1 MAQGGFKRKLAAILS
16 ADAVGYGRLM
26 GKDEEATVR
35 TLTAYREVMTTLIR
49 QHNGRVLDAPGDN
62 LLVEFTSVVDAV
74 QCAMAVQKEIS
85 VRNEKLPEDRKMKF
99 RIGINL
105 GDVIQEGRKIYGE
118 GVNVAARLESLA
130 EPGGVCISGIAYDQ
144 VKRKLN
150 LEFQYTG
157 KKSLKNIE
165 GPVDVYRVLPMPDA
179 KVKKG
184 IKAQVEHMAF
194 PLPEKPS
201 IAVLPFTNMS
211 GDPAHEYIGDGI
223 SENII
228 SALSVGAGMFVIAR
242 NSTFAYKGRSVKVQ
256 QIAED
261 LGVRYVLEGSVQKS
275 GDRIRVTAQL
285 IDALNGY
292 HLWSDKYDR
301 KMVELFELQDEIT
314 KKIVVSL
321 QVELTHGEQARAYAK
336 TTDNLEAWS
345 YGVKGNYL
353 LDKFNK
359 EDNIKA
365 RELLETAI
373 TIDPGYVLAYVWLGA
388 THTVAA
394 AYGWSDSPADSFKR
408 VHELAQKALA
418 LDDKNPSVHVMLA
431 VNYLFQREH
440 DKAVAEGELAIS
452 LDPNFSIGH
461 AHLAQIMFFA
471 GRFDEAI
478 ALTEKAMRI
487 SPYYPAFYLSALA
500 RSYTFKRR
508 YEEALASSK
517 QLHDRSRR
525 DEYPED
531 WALVHL
537 VGIYAASGREDEA
550 RVCMAQALKINP
562 GLKLAF
568 FKKTQ
573 PFKNPA
579 HLQRELE
586 ALIRAGFPQH
596 AT

>member
-1 MAQGGFKRKLAAILS
+1 MAQEGFKRKLTAILS
-16 ADAVGYGRLM
+16 ADAVSYSRLM
-26 GKDEEATVR
+26 GEDEEATVL
-35 TLTAYREVMTTLIR
+35 TLTAYREVMSTLI
-49 QHNGRVLDAPGDN
+49 QQYNGRVLDSPGDN
-62 LLVEFTSVVDAV
+62 LLAEFASVVAAV
-74 QCAMAVQKEIS
+74 QCAMAVQKEIKA
-85 VRNEKLPEDRKMKF
+85 RNEKLPENRKMQF

-105 GDVIQEGRKIYGE
+105 GDVIQEGEKIYGE

-130 EPGGVCISGIAYDQ
+130 EPGGICISGIAYDQ
-144 VKRKLN
+144 VKKKLN
-150 LEFQYTG
+150 LEFQYAG

-165 GPVDVYRVLPMPDA
+165 EAVPVYRVLPVPDA
-179 KVKKG
+179 VFKKRHT
-184 IKAQVEHMAF
+184 AQVERMAY
-194 PLPEKPS
+194 PLPQRPS

-211 GDPAHEYIGDGI
+211 GDPAQDYIGDGI

-228 SALSVGAGMFVIAR
+228 SALSVGPGMFVIAR

-275 GDRIRVTAQL
+275 ADRLRVTAQL

-345 YGVKGNYL
+345 YGVRGNYL

-359 EDNIKA
+359 EDNVKA

-373 TIDPGYVLAYVWLGA
+373 ELDPGYVLAYVWLGA
-388 THTVAA
+388 THTAAA
-394 AYGWSDSPADSFKR
+394 AYGWSASPADSFKR
-408 VHELAQKALA
+408 AHELALKALA
-418 LDDKNPSVHVMLA
+418 LDDKSASVHVMLGL
-431 VNYLFQREH
+431 NYLFQREH
-440 DKAVAEGELAIS
+440 DKAIAEGKRAIS

-471 GRFDEAI
+471 GRFDKAMG
-478 ALTEKAMRI
+478 LTEKAMRL
-487 SPYYPAFYLSALA
+487 SPYYPAFYLSPLA
-500 RSYTFKRR
+500 RSYAFRGR
-508 YEEALASSK
+508 YEEAIAASN
-517 QLHDRSRR
+517 QLYDRSRR
-525 DEYPED
+525 GEYPED
-531 WALVHL
+531 WALIHL
-537 VGIYAASGREDEA
+537 AGIYGASGREDEA

-568 FKKTQ
+568 FKQTQ
-573 PFKNPA
+573 PFKNPD

-586 ALIRAGFPQH
+586 ALIKAGFPQH
-596 AT
+596 ET